1 MATAAPQLGYI
12 FTALAARKPKDVD
25 TKLMNFIESEDISKA
40 TTALADGANPNYC
53 CDGGTKFVTG
63 DTPLHIAARNGS
75 KTLVKLLII
84 FDANPNLK
92 NQNGETPLQVA
103 KDDCREIIEKVLTL
117 RKNLTQAKHRK
128 TAKPPPKLDDDDVF
142 LLCLD
147 GGGIR
152 GLVFIQAVI
161 ELDKRRDQL
170 YPGSEP
176 FLSYF
181 NWIAGNSTGG
191 IAALALATGKDPIN
205 GRQMYF
211 KLKDKV
217 FKGRPPFD
225 NDAIKGVL
233 QHTFGSET
241 TMSEI
246 KDYNVAVMTTLAK
259 YDPPKLHIMR
269 TYGGPPDDGQVGP
282 DKRRI
287 WEAARATSAAV
298 PYFHPFGDFIDGGFI
313 ANNPTVDAL
322 VDIQSHFKK
331 QQRKANVKAVI
342 SLGCGYVEPKPFAID
357 THRAEPDPESRS
369 QPFKERIMAFKK
381 LVGFDAIGG
390 ASESKESIGEKI
402 EKGFKELHE
411 WIDQGIFAIHN
422 GKTLVKILELCVSQT
437 TQPSDEM
444 VTRGQVFAEAIGA
457 KFKRVNPNTEKV
469 SLIESDDNKLIDML
483 YTTVLYMLEHYE
495 EMDQVLEAVME
506 N

>member
-12 FTALAARKPKDVD
+12 FTALAERKPKDVD
-25 TKLMNFIESEDISKA
+25 TKLINFIESEDISKA
-40 TTALADGANPNYC
+40 TTALADGANPNYR
-53 CDGGTKFVTG
+53 CDGGTKFVAD

-75 KTLVKLLII
+75 TTLVKLLII

-117 RKNLTQAKHRK
+117 RKNLTEAKHRK

-161 ELDKRRDQL
+161 ELDKRREQL

-176 FLSYF
+176 LLSYF

-217 FKGRPPFD
+217 FKGHPPFH

-357 THRAEPDPESRS
+357 THGAEPDPESRPQS
-369 QPFKERIMAFKK
+369 LMVRMKAFM
-381 LVGFDAIGG
+381 GFAVISGH
-390 ASESKESIGEKI
+390 SVS
-402 EKGFKELHE
+402 KELHE
-411 WIDQGIFAIHN
+411 WFDKGIFAIRN

-437 TQPSDEM
+437 TQPSDEV

-457 KFKRVNPNTEKV
+457 KFKRVNPNIEKV
-469 SLIESDDNKLIDML
+469 SLIESDDKKLIDML
-483 YTTVLYMLEHYE
+483 YTTVLYMLEHYNE

-506 N
+506 S